1 MSTIVDRF
9 AGIVVGTV
17 GVPLQMSKVESILM
31 ILTRVLGV
39 LLVQALLCSP
49 LALAEGHQEYR
60 LGVGDKVKVDVFGHP
75 ELSGDL
81 VVDGGGNVIMP
92 LINDV
97 NAVGLTTYELADRI
111 TWKLKPDYLV
121 NPRVTVEL
129 LSYRPYYIL
138 GEVNHSGSFPYVEGM
153 TVLNAVALAGGF
165 TDRANKKRIII
176 ERKQGNGRKKLKVTA
191 DSEVQP
197 GDVIVIKER
206 FF

>member
-1 MSTIVDRF
+1 MV
-9 AGIVVGTV
+9 
-17 GVPLQMSKVESILM
+17 KVNVCFLRM
-31 ILTRVLGV
+31 RTLLV
-39 LLVQALLCSP
+39 LLLVPVLMLPS
-49 LALAEGHQEYR
+49 LAGAEDYREYR
-60 LGVGDKVKVDVFGHP
+60 LGVGDKVKVNIFGHA

-81 VVDGGGNVIMP
+81 VVNGGGNVVLP

-97 NAVGLTTYELADRI
+97 SAVGLTTYELAERI
-111 TWKLKPDYLV
+111 TGKLKPDYLI

-165 TDRANKKRIII
+165 SDRANRKKVRI
-176 ERKQGNGRKKLKVTA
+176 ERKFGAGRKKISATPNSK
-191 DSEVQP
+191 VQP
-197 GDVIVIKER
+197 GDIIVIKER